1 MSPTLY
7 LDYNST
13 TPVDPTVLE
22 QMLPYFS
29 LQFGNAASH
38 SHAFGWSA
46 AAAVDKARAQ
56 VSSLIN
62 CEETEV
68 IFTSGATESV
78 NLSIKG
84 VFEAYK
90 SKGKHIV
97 CLTTEHKAVIDSCKH
112 LEKSGAVLT
121 YLSVMSDGL
130 IDVEE
135 LRSAIRPDTLL
146 VCVMY
151 ANNETG
157 VIQPIEKI
165 SQIVHEKG
173 SLLFCDATQAFGK
186 IRIDVNECGADLMCL
201 SAHKMYGPKGVGALF
216 VRRKNPRV
224 TLIGQIDGGGHERKL
239 RSGTLNVPGIVGLG
253 AACELAGKNLWDDAT
268 RISILRTRLEQAL
281 TENDGASIN
290 GNIKSRIP
298 NTTNICFRDIKAEQ
312 LIKLLPDIALATG
325 SACSSALPEPSHVLL
340 AMGLS
345 EIEAYASIRISL
357 GRSTTEKDVFFAA
370 EKIISAVDQ
379 LRKENYSV
387 K

>member
-13 TPVDPTVLE
+13 TPVDATVLE
-22 QMLPYFS
+22 KMLPYFS
-29 LQFGNAASH
+29 IQFGNAASH

-46 AAAVDKARAQ
+46 AAAVEKSRAQ
-56 VSSLIN
+56 VASLLN

-68 IFTSGATESV
+68 IFTSGATEAV

-90 SKGKHIV
+90 NKGKHII

-112 LEKSGAVLT
+112 LEKSGADIT

-130 IDVEE
+130 IDPEQ
-135 LRSAIRPDTLL
+135 LRSVIRADTIL

-157 VIQPIEKI
+157 VIQPIESI

-173 SLLFCDATQAFGK
+173 SLLFSDSTQAFGK
-186 IRIDVNECGADLMCL
+186 IRIDVNECGADLMCM

-239 RSGTLNVPGIVGLG
+239 RSGTLNVPGIVGFG
-253 AACELAGKNLWDDAT
+253 AACELAGQNIWNDAT
-268 RISILRTRLEQAL
+268 RISVLRTKLEQAL
-281 TENDGASIN
+281 TDNDGASIN

-298 NTTNICFRDIKAEQ
+298 NTSNICFRDIKAEQ
-312 LIKLLPDIALATG
+312 LIKFLPDIAIATG

-340 AMGLS
+340 AMGLN
-345 EIEAYASIRISL
+345 EKEAYASIRISL
-357 GRSTTEKDVFFAA
+357 GRSTTEQDIRYAA
-370 EKIISAVDQ
+370 EKIISALEQ
-379 LRKENYSV
+379 LKKER
-387 K
+387 